1 MCKRFV
7 TKVNHALPL
16 QPVGL
21 MAPLVVLGFGGCA
34 TTWQPIT
41 DTQRVALMPSKGEI
55 TMAARPGKPIGEMIP
70 VDVAVANGTEEPY
83 RIEPDQV
90 FAINVQG
97 QRIASIPADQAIT
110 AASHANALKAG
121 LVGAAKHALGDG
133 IAGAAAGAAVGAAVG
148 TIVASPAQGAL
159 LGAAMGGSVG
169 AVGGGIFGGL
179 QGRAAA
185 RNDAES
191 QISSLSLQTRDA
203 NPNYSVNGYVFFP
216 KGSYTAV
223 EMKLFD
229 EETHESAIRSSP
241 WARNGGTLAAGS
253 TAPVG
258 LAPDQSRP
266 DNSSPTASLRG
277 SQGQP
282 LPPTRIE

>member
-1 MCKRFV
+1 MEMRCDAQRFV

-16 QPVGL
+16 QLVGL
-21 MAPLVVLGFGGCA
+21 MALLVVMGFGGCA

-97 QRIASIPADQAIT
+97 QRIAPIPADQAIT

-133 IAGAAAGAAVGAAVG
+133 IAGAAAGAAVGATVG

-159 LGAAMGGSVG
+159 LGAAMGCSVG
-169 AVGGGIFGGL
+169 AGRWWNLWRSPRPGGGSQRCRESNLFTVITNT
-179 QGRAAA
+179 R
-185 RNDAES
+185 RES
-191 QISSLSLQTRDA
+191 Q
-203 NPNYSVNGYVFFP
+203 
-216 KGSYTAV
+216 
-223 EMKLFD
+223 LF
-229 EETHESAIRSSP
+229 R
-241 WARNGGTLAAGS
+241 
-253 TAPVG
+253 
-258 LAPDQSRP
+258 
-266 DNSSPTASLRG
+266 
-277 SQGQP
+277 
-282 LPPTRIE
+282 